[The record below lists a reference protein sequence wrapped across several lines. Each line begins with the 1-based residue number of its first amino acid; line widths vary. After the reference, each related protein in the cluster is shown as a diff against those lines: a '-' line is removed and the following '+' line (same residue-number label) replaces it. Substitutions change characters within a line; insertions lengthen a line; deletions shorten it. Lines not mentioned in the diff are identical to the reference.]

1 MEAGGVVSHV
11 CVLMSR
17 ARGGSAELRECKAQG
32 RLSRFETSEDL
43 VFRVPVPRE
52 VDPVVKREGLCGWAT
67 RGYFAL

>member
-1 MEAGGVVSHV
+1 MEAGGVVSQA

-17 ARGGSAELRECKAQG
+17 ARGESAELRECKAQG

-43 VFRVPVPRE
+43 VFRVLVQCE
-52 VDPVVKREGLCGWAT
+52 VDPIVKREGLCGWAT

>member
-1 MEAGGVVSHV
+1 MVSQA

-32 RLSRFETSEDL
+32 RLSGFEASEDL
-43 VFRVPVPRE
+43 VFRVLVPRE
-52 VDPVVKREGLCGWAT
+52 VDPVVKREGLCGRAT